1 MGDDAVSPRQGSDV
15 AIVGGGAAG
24 ALLAIALSGSGLRV
38 VVIEPGEE
46 PGRGVAYSSRDAR
59 HRLNVPARR
68 MSAVAADPS
77 HFVAWSGAAPDAFVP
92 RGVYGDY
99 LEALLQQACA
109 DGTQVLG
116 DTVVAIEQHAGGVE
130 LRLGSGATLPAARA
144 VLAIGSGPAADPVA
158 VGDELR
164 DTGRY
169 VADPW
174 TGPPIDGA
182 GETLLVG
189 TGLTMVDVALG
200 LDLEA
205 RGGRALALSRSGL
218 LPRVHRPGQPCDAE
232 PFMLPDAPIALRD
245 VVARV
250 LARVA
255 AGEDARDV
263 VDSLRPVTQS
273 LWQRLDEADRRWFL
287 RDLRRV
293 WEVHRHRMAPEVG
306 RTLDALLAAGRLRR
320 ATASVAA
327 IEPSGAR
334 VRVTLRDTDGSRE
347 VVVDRVVNCTGP
359 IDDVR
364 RAGIPLLDRLLADGV
379 VSPDPLD
386 LGLDVTP
393 AGRASERIHVIGAL
407 RKGALYESIAI
418 PELCEQAEALA
429 AELVTA
435 FGSRWAPACANPP
448 GS

>member
-1 MGDDAVSPRQGSDV
+1 MGDHAVRGRQGSDV

-46 PGRGVAYSSRDAR
+46 PGRGVAYSTRDER

-68 MSAVAADPS
+68 MSAVAAEPS
-77 HFVAWSGAAPDAFVP
+77 HFVTWSGAAPDAFVP
-92 RGVYGDY
+92 RGIYGDY
-99 LEALLQQACA
+99 LADLLRQACA
-109 DGTQVLG
+109 EDTQVLR
-116 DTVVAIEQHAGGVE
+116 DTVLAIEERGGGVE
-130 LRLGSGATLPAARA
+130 LRLGSGATLAAARA
-144 VLAIGSGPAADPVA
+144 VLAIGSGPAADAVA
-158 VGDELR
+158 VADELR
-164 DTGRY
+164 DSGRY
-169 VADPW
+169 VSDPW
-174 TGPPIDGA
+174 AGPPIDGA

-189 TGLTMVDVALG
+189 TGLTMVDIALG

-205 RGGRALALSRSGL
+205 RGGRALAVSRSGL

-263 VDSLRPVTQS
+263 VDSLRSVTQS
-273 LWQRLDEADRRWFL
+273 LWQGLGEADRRWFL
-287 RDLRRV
+287 RELRRV

-306 RTLDALLAAGRLRR
+306 RTLEALLAAGRLQC

-334 VRVTLRDTDGSRE
+334 VRVTLRDRDGSRE
-347 VVVDRVVNCTGP
+347 VIVDRVVNCSGP
-359 IDDVR
+359 VDDVL
-364 RAGIPLLDRLLADGV
+364 RAGVPLLDRLLADGV
-379 VSPDPLD
+379 VRPDPLG
-386 LGLDVTP
+386 LGLEVTP
-393 AGRASERIHVIGAL
+393 AGRASDRIHVIGAL

-418 PELCEQAEALA
+418 PELCDQAEALA
-429 AELVTA
+429 AEIVSPSVLV
-435 FGSRWAPACANPP
+435 P
-448 GS
+448 